1 MTTKNTYSSE
11 KEIKEIWKLFREN
24 ERKMK
29 ESSDATDRKLREIS
43 EKAEKDWEKRKEEM
57 RQLGEC
63 LQNTDQQ
70 LKAMFEKSDKRAK
83 ETDRQLRESAK
94 RMEQNQ
100 KAIRKTNEKWGDF
113 MEAITTAGL
122 VIALNNFGIK
132 VKRTMTNYVMEY
144 NNTVKEFD
152 IIATNGKEI
161 VVVEVKTSLR
171 TKHVKEFLKTMKDFK
186 HYFPAYQYHTVYGA
200 MAYLKEIHAKDLA
213 EKSGLLI
220 LTPKGNTV
228 EVKNSPGFQPK
239 VF

>member
-11 KEIKEIWKLFREN
+11 KEIKEIWKLFRE
-24 ERKMK
+24 MK
-29 ESSDATDRKLREIS
+29 ESSDATDR
-43 EKAEKDWEKRKEEM
+43 
-57 RQLGEC
+57 
-63 LQNTDQQ
+63 
-70 LKAMFEKSDKRAK
+70 
-83 ETDRQLRESAK
+83 QLREMSKRAEERDK

-100 KAIRKTNEKWGDF
+100 EAIRRTNEKWGDF

-122 VIALNNFGIK
+122 VIALNHFGIK

-144 NNTVKEFD
+144 NDTVKEFD

-186 HYFPAYQYHTVYGA
+186 LYFPAYKYHTVYGA
-200 MAYLKEIHAKDLA
+200 MAYLKEIHAKGMA
-213 EKSGLLI
+213 EENGLLI

-228 EVKNSPGFQPK
+228 EVKNSPGFKPK
-239 VF
+239 VFE

>member
-11 KEIKEIWKLFREN
+11 KEIKEIWKLFRETD
-24 ERKMK
+24 RKMK
-29 ESSDATDRKLREIS
+29 ESA

-57 RQLGEC
+57 RQLGEY
-63 LQNTDQQ
+63 LKESYKRQDQEIRKIRQ
-70 LKAMFEKSDKRAK
+70 QSK
-83 ETDRQLRESAK
+83 ERDK

-100 KAIRKTNEKWGDF
+100 EAIRRTNEKWGDF

-200 MAYLKEIHAKDLA
+200 MAYLKEIHAKQLA
-213 EKSGLLI
+213 EESGLLI

-228 EVKNSPGFQPK
+228 EVKNSPGFKPK